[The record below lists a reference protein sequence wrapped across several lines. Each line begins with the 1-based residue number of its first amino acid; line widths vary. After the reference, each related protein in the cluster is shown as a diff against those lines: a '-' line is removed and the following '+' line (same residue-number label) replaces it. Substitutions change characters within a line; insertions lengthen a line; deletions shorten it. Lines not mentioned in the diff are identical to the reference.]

1 MNVKEGSW
9 WMVFTVVCLV
19 SLIGL
24 LEYEGQIDIFGE
36 SKSSTSPLENT
47 SDEMHPLGE
56 SCLNGHDGMAMHFH
70 PYLTIVIDGDEYA
83 IAQNTGID
91 TETCPDAMHMTHTH
105 DASGKLHVESHTVEE
120 VPLEVFFD
128 VWGVHF
134 DSTGILDYRDGTI
147 EMTVNGQESMD
158 YQNLILEDGQNIV
171 ITYTSN

>member
-19 SLIGL
+19 SLVGL

-47 SDEMHPLGE
+47 SDEMHPLSE

-105 DASGKLHVESHTVEE
+105 DASGKLHVESHKIGRASCRERV
-120 VPLEVFFD
+120 
-128 VWGVHF
+128 
-134 DSTGILDYRDGTI
+134 
-147 EMTVNGQESMD
+147 
-158 YQNLILEDGQNIV
+158 
-171 ITYTSN
+171 